1 MSSSKKEVAALDP
14 SSKKKITPM
23 QIVIYVFLTIIAV
36 TYLLP
41 LLWVF
46 NVSFKTNKEIFTA
59 PFALPEK
66 ITFDNYSFA
75 WTAGNLGTASLNSLI
90 VCVISLVLS
99 MLIGSMAAFGISRLH
114 WKGSKLAMTYF
125 LTGMMIPIHCVL
137 IPLFT
142 RFAKVTQFVNNNLG
156 IEGFHLTNSLTSL
169 VLPYLTFSLPIT
181 IFIMEGF
188 FSSMPNELIEC
199 ACMEGAN
206 IFEIFFKIC
215 LPLGRTGLFVTGLMT
230 FVGNWNELLLAMVFI
245 SDDAKKTLPVSLSKF
260 VGPYNTNY
268 SQMFAAIMIAVI
280 PTIIVYCAFS
290 NKIVDGL
297 TAGAVKG

>member
-1 MSSSKKEVAALDP
+1 MSSSKSLAAEVDTA
-14 SSKKKITPM
+14 SGKKLSPIKIA
-23 QIVIYVFLTIIAV
+23 IYVFLILICIM
-36 TYLLP
+36 YIFP

-59 PFALPEK
+59 PFPLPEK
-66 ITFDNYSFA
+66 ISFDNYTFA
-75 WTAGNLGTASLNSLI
+75 WKAGYLGSATLNSFI
-90 VCVISLVLS
+90 VCVAALVLS
-99 MLIGSMAAFGISRLH
+99 TIVGSMAAFGIARMR
-114 WKGSKLAMTYF
+114 WKGAKLAMVYF

-142 RFAKVTQFVNNNLG
+142 RFAKIGLS
-156 IEGFHLTNSLTSL
+156 NSLTGL
-169 VLPYLTFSLPIT
+169 ILPYLTFSLPIT
-181 IFIMEGF
+181 IFIMTGF
-188 FSSMPNELIEC
+188 FSGLPNELIEC

-206 IFEIFFKIC
+206 IFQIFFKIC
-215 LPLGRTGLFVTGLMT
+215 LPLSRTGLFVTGLMT
-230 FVGNWNELLLAMVFI
+230 FVGNWNELLMAMVFI
-245 SDDAKKTLPVSLSKF
+245 SDDTKKTLPVSLSKF

-268 SQMFAAIMIAVI
+268 SQMFAAIIIAII